1 LYTPPV
7 TSRKLVTPE
16 ADGLTPCGEGVVEG
30 GTGDWDEVVTR

>member
-7 TSRKLVTPE
+7 TSRKSVTPE
-16 ADGLTPCGEGVVEG
+16 ARGLTLVEGAVEG